1 MAPAQICPIGFAI
14 FFPAMSGAD
23 PWTGSNK
30 DGKSFSGL
38 IFPEGATPIVP
49 VHAGP
54 KSDKISPKRF
64 DPTTTLNFSGFKTKW
79 AHKMSMWYLSNL
91 TSGKFFDISSTLSHP
106 SKAS

>member
-14 FFPAMSGAD
+14 FCPAMSGAD

-64 DPTTTLNFSGFKTKW
+64 DPTTILNFYGFKTKW

-91 TSGKFFDISSTLSHP
+91 TSGKFFDISSTLS
-106 SKAS
+106 SQ